1 MVMMKLW
8 IGSNHI
14 LEYRH
19 IWRWKKMSI
28 TICRPV
34 DLRCIFNQNYQ
45 HIRDG
50 PTILGLTKA
59 QHGQLKSNIGSNM
72 EVNVGQTPNW
82 VMFDQ

>member
-1 MVMMKLW
+1 
-8 IGSNHI
+8 
-14 LEYRH
+14 
-19 IWRWKKMSI
+19 MSI

-59 QHGQLKSNIGSNM
+59 HGQLKSNIESNM

-82 VMFDQ
+82 IMFDQWVYNASETIILGLSWQQLND